1 MKISHK
7 FFTSTLIL
15 LTPITFL
22 MVGCKD
28 NQTTSSASATN
39 SDTTPAM
46 GRPNIATGAD
56 ANSATSA
63 ANPDNTKQ
71 NAADRNNASLTPVDQ
86 GNSPT
91 DRETSAKIRQLVVS
105 GNNNFSTS
113 AKNVKIITVNGK
125 VTLRGPVNTDA
136 EKSSIDA
143 LAKQVAGDG
152 NVDDQLEVKAN
163 Q

>member
-1 MKISHK
+1 
-7 FFTSTLIL
+7 
-15 LTPITFL
+15 
-22 MVGCKD
+22 
-28 NQTTSSASATN
+28 
-39 SDTTPAM
+39 M